1 MTGRSGLN
9 PDFSTEKPHDGKTAT
24 GTGVALSNC
33 MDIQR
38 KNTKRNRWLRRGL
51 LTTIVLVVFGLV
63 TLGLSRLEPASPT
76 VDRRTLWIDA
86 VKRGPMLRQVR
97 GVGTL
102 VSEDVLVVPATVS
115 GRVVRILVEP
125 GTIVDAN
132 TEILELSNPELEL
145 QRLEAQSQLDSA
157 QAKLDSQKTQ
167 LKDQLLG
174 KKAEQA
180 RMEATLRRYQLTA
193 EVDQKQFDDGLI
205 SDLRYQLS
213 QAQVEEQKKLLEI
226 DKERLAMFENQTC
239 PAQVAEAEAV
249 LRQAESLFNLR
260 DSQVESL
267 HVRAGTAGVL
277 ASVRE
282 KIELGQSVSAGT
294 ILARITNPERLK
306 AQLKVPEVQARD
318 VIIGLKAEVDTY
330 NGTIVGKVSRID
342 PTVMEGNVTVDITLS
357 GALPEGARPDLS
369 VVGTIEIER
378 LDDILYVGRP
388 VYASNQSAVELF
400 KVVEEGKYAVR
411 SRVQLGRSSVST
423 IEVIEGLA
431 VGEKIIL
438 SDMSQWDSHDRVRL
452 K

>member
-1 MTGRSGLN
+1 MDRARAPHLDFRAEKADRGQADSG
-9 PDFSTEKPHDGKTAT
+9 TA
-24 GTGVALSNC
+24 VALSNG

-38 KNTKRNRWLRRGL
+38 KNAKRNRWLRRSVL
-51 LTTIVLVVFGLV
+51 ITILIVVFGLV

-102 VSEDVLVVPATVS
+102 VSEDVLVVPATVK

-132 TEILELSNPELEL
+132 TVILELSNPELEL
-145 QRLEAQSQLDSA
+145 QRLEAQSQLNSA

-174 KKAEQA
+174 KKADQA
-180 RMEATLRRYQLTA
+180 RMEATLREYQLRA
-193 EVDQKQFDDGLI
+193 QVDQKQFEDELI
-205 SDLRYQLS
+205 SELNYQLS
-213 QAQVEEQKKLLEI
+213 QARAEDQAKLLEI
-226 DKERLAMFENQTC
+226 NKERLVMFENQTC
-239 PAQVAEAEAV
+239 PAQIAEAQAT

-260 DSQVESL
+260 NSEVESL
-267 HVRAGTAGVL
+267 RVRAGTAGVL
-277 ASVRE
+277 ASVKT

-294 ILARITNPERLK
+294 ILARITNPKRLK

-318 VIIGLKAEVDTY
+318 VVIGLPAEVDTY
-330 NGTIVGKVSRID
+330 NGTVAGKVSRID
-342 PTVMEGNVTVDITLS
+342 PTVMEGNVTVDITLN
-357 GALPEGARPDLS
+357 GDLPEGARPDLS

-400 KVVEEGKYAVR
+400 KVVEEGKYAMR

-423 IEVIEGLA
+423 IEIVEGLA
-431 VGEKIIL
+431 VGEEIIL

>member
-1 MTGRSGLN
+1 
-9 PDFSTEKPHDGKTAT
+9 
-24 GTGVALSNC
+24 

-38 KNTKRNRWLRRGL
+38 KNAKRNRWLRRGL
-51 LTTIVLVVFGLV
+51 FTTASLIVLGLI

-102 VSEDVLVVPATVS
+102 VSEDVLVVPATVN

-132 TEILELSNPELEL
+132 TVILELSNPELEL
-145 QRLEAQSQLDSA
+145 QQLEAQSQLNSA
-157 QAKLDSQKTQ
+157 KAKVDSQKTQ

-174 KKAEQA
+174 MKATQA
-180 RMEATLRRYQLTA
+180 NMEANLRENRLRAQ
-193 EVDQKQFDDGLI
+193 VDQKQFDDEII
-205 SDLRYQLS
+205 SELQYQLS
-213 QAQVEEQKKLLEI
+213 QARVEEQEKLLEI
-226 DKERLAMFENQTC
+226 SKQRLAMFENQTC
-239 PAQVAEAEAV
+239 PAQMTEVEAA

-260 DSQVESL
+260 KNQVDSL

-277 ASVRE
+277 ASVKE

-294 ILARITNPERLK
+294 ILARITNPKRLK

-318 VIIGLKAEVDTY
+318 VRIGLPAEVDTY
-330 NGTIVGKVSRID
+330 NGTVAGKVSRID
-342 PTVMEGNVTVDITLS
+342 PTVMEGNVTVDVTLN
-357 GALPEGARPDLS
+357 GNLPEGARPDLS

-400 KVVEEGKYAVR
+400 KLVEEGKYAVR

-423 IEVIEGLA
+423 IEVIEGLT
-431 VGEKIIL
+431 VGEEIIL

>member
-1 MTGRSGLN
+1 
-9 PDFSTEKPHDGKTAT
+9 
-24 GTGVALSNC
+24 

-38 KNTKRNRWLRRGL
+38 KNAKRNRWLRRGL
-51 LTTIVLVVFGLV
+51 LITVLLVVFGVV
-63 TLGLSRLEPASPT
+63 TLGLSRLEPAAPT

-102 VSEDVLVVPATVS
+102 VSVDVLVVPATVA

-125 GTIVDAN
+125 GTIVDVN
-132 TEILELSNPELEL
+132 TVILELSNPELEL
-145 QRLEAQSQLDSA
+145 QRLEAQSQLNSA
-157 QAKLDSQKTQ
+157 QAKLESQKTQ

-174 KKAEQA
+174 MRAEQA
-180 RMEATLRRYQLTA
+180 RMEATLREYQLRA
-193 EVDQKQFDDGLI
+193 QVDQQQYEDDLI
-205 SDLRYQLS
+205 SKQNYELS
-213 QAQVEEQKKLLEI
+213 QARAADQEKLLAI
-226 DKERLAMFENQTC
+226 NQERLDMFENQTC
-239 PAQVAEAEAV
+239 PAQMAEVEAA

-277 ASVRE
+277 ASVKE

-294 ILARITNPERLK
+294 ILARITNPKRLK
-306 AQLKVPEVQARD
+306 AQLKIPEVQARD
-318 VIIGLKAEVDTY
+318 VRIGLPAEVDTY
-330 NGTIVGKVSRID
+330 NGTVVGKASRID
-342 PTVMEGNVTVDITLS
+342 PTVMEGNVTVDVTLN
-357 GALPEGARPDLS
+357 GELPEGARPDLS

-388 VYASNQSAVELF
+388 VYASNESSVQLF
-400 KVVEEGKYAVR
+400 KLVEEGKYAVR

-423 IEVIEGLA
+423 IEVVEGLA
-431 VGEKIIL
+431 VGDEIIL
-438 SDMSQWDSHDRVRL
+438 SDMSQWDSHDKVRL

>member
-1 MTGRSGLN
+1 
-9 PDFSTEKPHDGKTAT
+9 
-24 GTGVALSNC
+24 
-33 MDIQR
+33 MDVKR
-38 KNTKRNRWLRRGL
+38 KNAKRNRWLRRGL
-51 LTTIVLVVFGLV
+51 TITVVIAVFAAV
-63 TLGLSRLEPASPT
+63 TVALARLEPASPT
-76 VDRRTLWIDA
+76 VDRRTLWIDT

-125 GTIVDAN
+125 GAIVDAN
-132 TEILELSNPELEL
+132 TVILELSNPELEL
-145 QRLEAQSQLDSA
+145 QWLEAQAQRNSAKAQLD
-157 QAKLDSQKTQ
+157 AKKTE

-174 KKAEQA
+174 KQAELA
-180 RMEATLRRYQLTA
+180 RMEATLREQELRAQ
-193 EVDQKQFDDGLI
+193 VDQQQYDDDLI
-205 SDLRYQLS
+205 SELQYQLS
-213 QAQVEEQKKLLEI
+213 QAQVEEQKKLLAI
-226 DKERLAMFENQTC
+226 NRERLDMFKNQTR
-239 PAQVAEAEAV
+239 PAQVAEMEAS
-249 LRQAESLFNLR
+249 LRQAESLYNLR
-260 DSQVESL
+260 KSQLDSL

-277 ASVRE
+277 ASVKE

-294 ILARITNPERLK
+294 ILARITNPKRLK

-318 VIIGLKAEVDTY
+318 VIIGLPAEVDTY
-330 NGTIVGKVSRID
+330 NGTVVGEVSRID
-342 PTVMEGNVTVDITLS
+342 PTVMEGNVTVDVTLS

-378 LDDILYVGRP
+378 LDDVLFVGRP

-423 IEVIEGLA
+423 VEVVDGLA
-431 VGEKIIL
+431 LGDEIIL
-438 SDMSQWDSHDRVRL
+438 SDMSQWDSHDKVRL

>member
-1 MTGRSGLN
+1 MNT
-9 PDFSTEKPHDGKTAT
+9 
-24 GTGVALSNC
+24 

-38 KNTKRNRWLRRGL
+38 ENAKRNRWLRRGL
-51 LTTIVLVVFGLV
+51 LITVVLVVFGLV
-63 TLGLSRLEPASPT
+63 TVSLSRLEPASPS

-102 VSEDVLVVPATVS
+102 VSEDVLVVPAMVG

-125 GTIVDAN
+125 GAIVGPN
-132 TEILELSNPELEL
+132 TEIFELSNPELQL
-145 QRLEAQSQLDSA
+145 QQLEAQSRLNSVR
-157 QAKLDSQKTQ
+157 AKVDSQRTL
-167 LKDQLLG
+167 LKDRLLG
-174 KKAEQA
+174 MKAQQA
-180 RMEATLRRYQLTA
+180 GMEATLREYQLRA
-193 EVDQKQFDDGLI
+193 QVDQQQFNDELI
-205 SDLRYQLS
+205 SDQQYQLS
-213 QAQVEEQKKLLEI
+213 QARAADQEKLLEI
-226 DKERLAMFENQTC
+226 DKQRLAMFENQTC
-239 PAQVAEAEAV
+239 PAQVAESEAA
-249 LRQAESLFNLR
+249 LRQAESLFDLR
-260 DSQVESL
+260 TNQVDSL

-282 KIELGQSVSAGT
+282 RIELGQSVSAGT
-294 ILARITNPERLK
+294 ILARITNPKRLK

-318 VIIGLKAEVDTY
+318 VIIGLPAEVDTY
-330 NGTIVGKVSRID
+330 NGTVAGKVSRID
-342 PTVMEGNVTVDITLS
+342 PTVMEGNVTVDVTLN

-400 KVVEEGKYAVR
+400 KLIEEGKYAVR
-411 SRVQLGRSSVST
+411 SRVQLGRSSVSM
-423 IEVIEGLA
+423 IEVVEGLA
-431 VGEKIIL
+431 VGEEIIL